1 MRLLLLQF
9 VKGLIYDQNTRRGAM
24 FIVLVSAMLMVFAG
38 GTFLNTALISRPLIF
53 LTYWGV
59 CAWLTFC
66 AILLALYDLLALRR
80 LAREERRRLRMEIF
94 SKEQKEED

>member
-1 MRLLLLQF
+1 MRLLLQF
-9 VKGLIYDQNTRRGAM
+9 VRGLIYDQNTRRGAM
-24 FIVLVSAMLMVFAG
+24 FIVLVSAMLMVFSG
-38 GTFLNTALISRPLIF
+38 GTFLDSALTARPLIF

-80 LAREERRRLRMEIF
+80 RAEAERRRLKAKVF
-94 SKEQKEED
+94 SREREEGE